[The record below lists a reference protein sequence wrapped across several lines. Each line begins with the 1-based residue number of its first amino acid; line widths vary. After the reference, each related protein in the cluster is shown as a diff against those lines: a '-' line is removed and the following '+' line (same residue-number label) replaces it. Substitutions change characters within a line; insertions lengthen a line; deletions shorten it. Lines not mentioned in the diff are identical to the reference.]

1 MAPVSSGWFAESSAQ
16 VAQIGDIMFQGHWQW
31 VSNALQATSDAV
43 LNINQNAYPGIA
55 RRGSGDGSS
64 GTSDGSGFRPK
75 RIRSR
80 FNR

>member
-1 MAPVSSGWFAESSAQ
+1 MAVTRGWFSESAGQ

-31 VSNALQATSDAV
+31 ISNLLQGTSSAV
-43 LNINQNAYPGIA
+43 ENINRNAYPGIA
-55 RRGSGDGSS
+55 RSGSGSGEGGFTSVDGA
-64 GTSDGSGFRPK
+64 FRPK

>member
-1 MAPVSSGWFAESSAQ
+1 MAGTRGWFSESSAQ

-31 VSNALQATSDAV
+31 VSNALIATSNAV
-43 LNINQNAYPGIA
+43 LNINRNAYPGLS
-55 RRGSGDGSS
+55 GSGS
-64 GTSDGSGFRPK
+64 GESGFNTVDANGFRPK